1 MLVFWSVFSVNG
13 IAMQVTDNT
22 PGHMVFRS
30 NGALLLKVND
40 TIYSRNNIYNCI
52 ALYSDG
58 ETVECTP
65 FVIPK
70 DEG

>member
-1 MLVFWSVFSVNG
+1 
-13 IAMQVTDNT
+13 MQVTDNT
-22 PGHMVFRS
+22 PGHMVLRS
-30 NGALLLKVND
+30 NGTLLLKVND

-58 ETVECTP
+58 EIARRT

-70 DEG
+70 NEG